1 MRHFLILCS
10 LLLLTAQ
17 AYAQDVILYTNGEE
31 RPGKVLG
38 ITPDSV
44 TYLTTEA
51 GRSDTVRLATS
62 SVFLIRYANGTKEL
76 LTKPATAPTE
86 QPMSKEEAYAQGR
99 LDARKYYRAPGAF
112 WGTYSA
118 TVLTGYG
125 GPIVGVAVAASKPRP
140 RNFVVPDAK
149 RLQDPNY
156 TAGYQRQAQRKKIGS
171 AAGGF
176 GAGVGTLAVVA
187 AVMVAILV
195 NTTHW

>member
-1 MRHFLILCS
+1 MRHLLILCS
-10 LLLLTAQ
+10 LLLFAVQ

-31 RPGKVLG
+31 QPGKVLS
-38 ITPDSV
+38 ITPDTV
-44 TYLTTEA
+44 TYLSTQA

-76 LTKPATAPTE
+76 LTKPATPPIE
-86 QPMSKEEAYAQGR
+86 RPMSKEEAYAKGR

-112 WGTYSA
+112 WGTYGA

-140 RNFVVPDAK
+140 RNFVVPEAK
-149 RLQDPNY
+149 LLQDPNY
-156 TAGYQRQAQRKKIGS
+156 TAGYQRQAQNKKIGS

-176 GAGVGTLAVVA
+176 GAGVGTLVVIVTA
-187 AVMVAILV
+187 LGLLLV
-195 NTTHW
+195 GAHW